1 MQVSPP
7 RSLTEL
13 FLGFLSIGARS
24 FGGVMPWA
32 HRVMVEER
40 RWVTPADFTETIG
53 LCQFLPGPNVGNA
66 SIVYGKRWFG
76 VLGSLVAFL
85 GLFALPFVW
94 VLTLFVFYADFAATS
109 PLLRA
114 IVTGV
119 GAAGAGMFIG
129 TAIKLGRPIAK
140 QPLVAGDHRRL
151 LPLRRRDAHLAHRR
165 AAGGAWAFRSCSRDE
180 ASCDAAFM
188 TLLEIALYFMVLSI
202 FSVGG
207 LPSVMPEM
215 QRYVVEVKAW
225 MSPAEFM
232 QAFAVGQAAP
242 GPNMLVTTLIGWH
255 VAGLAGALVALA
267 AMCGPAAVLAWF
279 VADLW
284 DRFKESPWRR
294 AIQRAIAPIVV
305 AMILSGGV
313 VLATPDATPDW
324 RLWLI
329 AALTA
334 IGILVTSV
342 NPLWFLAAG
351 GVIGG
356 FLLS

>member
-140 QPLVAGDHRRL
+140 QPAGAGHHRGL
-151 LPLRRRDAHLAHRR
+151 LPVRGGDAHLADHR
-165 AAGGAWAFRSCSRDE
+165 AAGGARHFAAARE
-180 ASCDAAFM
+180 AREAV

-334 IGILVTSV
+334 IGILVTTV